1 MSGVP
6 TVLALGSYATQVL
19 SDSRLPAWTAWIAAA
34 AALAHIV
41 LLASLV
47 IPSGL
52 FSLEG
57 GVIIAIPAM
66 LFAWITVTSIVLL
79 RAETTGDNVL
89 RS

>member
-6 TVLALGSYATQVL
+6 TALALGSYVARVL
-19 SDSRLPAWTAWIAAA
+19 SDSCLPAWTAWIAAA

-41 LLASLV
+41 L
-47 IPSGL
+47 
-52 FSLEG
+52 
-57 GVIIAIPAM
+57 IAIPAM

-79 RAETTGDNVL
+79 RAETIGDNVL